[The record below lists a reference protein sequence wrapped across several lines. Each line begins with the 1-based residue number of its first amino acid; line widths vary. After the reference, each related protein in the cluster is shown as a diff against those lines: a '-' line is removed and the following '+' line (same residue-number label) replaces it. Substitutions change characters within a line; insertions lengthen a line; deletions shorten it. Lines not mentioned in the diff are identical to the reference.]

1 MSIFRRYTFKSIFV
15 IGCGGADGY
24 EGEVHY
30 PGHIDVIV
38 DCGKTKRLGRYFALK
53 WTVSKFLIK
62 RLVRIQYQRSNS
74 K

>member
-1 MSIFRRYTFKSIFV
+1 MSIFRRYTFKSVCV

-38 DCGKTKRLGRYFALK
+38 NCGKTRGLGRYFVLT

-62 RLVRIQYQRSNS
+62 RLVCIQYQRSNS